1 MALDVSATS
10 LQLAVPSVYA
20 LHLEKLP
27 VRVNADAV
35 SAKFKKKLH
44 VLILKLPLLT

>member
-1 MALDVSATS
+1 MELDVSAAN
-10 LQLAVPSVYA
+10 LQLVVPSVYV
-20 LHLEKLP
+20 LRLEKLP

-35 SAKFKKKLH
+35 SAKFKKKMH